1 MNAHELYEL
10 LVGEIGIERGQFYFV
25 LPFWEISAIV
35 TGYRKRERT
44 LCDLTRWQTFW
55 IMNCIGDPTKAGIY
69 NPSDLL
75 SFPWDKEREERPM
88 SEDEEQRIRE
98 ELQRINRKNVNPS

>member
-1 MNAHELYEL
+1 
-10 LVGEIGIERGQFYFV
+10 VGEIGIDRYKFFYV

-35 TGYRKRERT
+35 KGYRKRERT

-55 IMNCIGDPTKAGIY
+55 IMNCIGDTSKAGIH
-69 NPSDLL
+69 SVTDLL
-75 SFPWDKEREERPM
+75 PFPWDAEHTERPL